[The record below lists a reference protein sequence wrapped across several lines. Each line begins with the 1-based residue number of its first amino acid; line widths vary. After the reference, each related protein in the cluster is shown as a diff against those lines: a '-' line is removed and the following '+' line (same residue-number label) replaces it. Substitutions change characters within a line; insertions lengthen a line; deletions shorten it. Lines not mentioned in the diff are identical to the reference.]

1 MQNIQEYFN
10 QLSKRDRILLIFSV
24 ALLSFVILKVFL
36 VDSLNENKTK
46 LIKKA
51 TLISLQ
57 ESIMSNLNSNSTD
70 SSSNS
75 SNQVVSGFLKQK
87 NASKALKQIRTT
99 NDGSQRFELE
109 NINFTTIVELLSYLD
124 EKSITYNNLQIKK
137 TKSNGVVDAT
147 LTMQ

>member
-51 TLISLQ
+51 TLISQQ

-109 NINFTTIVELLSYLD
+109 DINFTTVVQLLSFLD
-124 EKSITYNNLQIKK
+124 AKSLTYSNLQIKK
-137 TKSNGVVDAT
+137 TKLNGVVDAT
-147 LTMQ
+147 ITMY